1 MALQLYK
8 IATVEVGSAG
18 ASSISFTSIPSG
30 YTDLKLVV
38 SGRADG
44 AFDWHQLYLE
54 LNGFTSI
61 NIYMIQGPGSG
72 AVASYNNS
80 IGECGPIINGSTA
93 TANAFGSAEL
103 YFPNYSSANSK
114 SISIDGISETN
125 AAGIYQIISAGF
137 YNSSSAISQITVKP
151 KDATATYRNFT
162 QYSTATLYGIL

>member
-18 ASSISFTSIPSG
+18 ASSIAFTSIPSG

-54 LNGFTSI
+54 LNGSTSI
-61 NIYMIQGPGSG
+61 SVRMLQGSG
-72 AVASYNNS
+72 SAAASYNNS
-80 IGECGPIINGSTA
+80 VGECGPIIGGSTA
-93 TANAFGSAEL
+93 TANTFGSAEL
-103 YFPNYSSANSK
+103 YFPNYSSASNK
-114 SISIDGISETN
+114 SISVDGVSETN
-125 AAGIYQIISAGF
+125 GTTIYQILSAGL
-137 YNSSSAISQITVKP
+137 YSSSSAISQITVKP
-151 KDATATYRNFT
+151 KDASAVYRNFV

>member
-44 AFDWHQLYLE
+44 AIDWHQLYLE
-54 LNGFTSI
+54 LNGSTSI
-61 NIYMIQGPGSG
+61 SVRTIQGPGSG

-80 IGECGPIINGSTA
+80 IGECGPIIGGSTA
-93 TANAFGSAEL
+93 TANTFGSAEL
-103 YFPNYSSANSK
+103 YFPNYSSANNK
-114 SISIDGISETN
+114 SISVDGVSETN
-125 AAGIYQIISAGF
+125 AAGIYAILAAGL
-137 YNSSSAISQITVKP
+137 YSSSSAISQITVKP
-151 KDATATYRNFT
+151 KDASAIYRNFV